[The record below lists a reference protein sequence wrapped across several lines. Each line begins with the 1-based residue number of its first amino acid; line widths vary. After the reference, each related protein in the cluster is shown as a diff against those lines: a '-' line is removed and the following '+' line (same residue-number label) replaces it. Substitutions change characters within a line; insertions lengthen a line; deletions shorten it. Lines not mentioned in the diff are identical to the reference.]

1 MIEVREAGPED
12 EPALA
17 ALERK
22 ALQRA
27 PVVFLHEHVPGLGAF
42 HALQGDAHAVWV
54 AEEDGVVVGC
64 IADSTRRALF
74 DGTERRVYYLGGLR
88 VSPNASPRTGFA
100 LMTRARRRLEDGGHG
115 LGLAVVLSGNA
126 PGLAFVESFTRR
138 RHEVVRAGEV
148 SAIVV
153 PPLPVYRTSGRGLPR
168 AAREDDLPALASLL
182 SSSFSRH
189 YGAPPFSEAWLA
201 ETLGRTP
208 GLSIGDFRVV
218 EEGGR
223 LVAAAAFWDQRP
235 VRRLRIAGLD
245 APNRWKARAWSALA
259 RLSGGVG
266 PDTRGGPLAVC
277 YLRFPS
283 AEAGHEA
290 ALARLVR
297 AELADARFRRRF
309 ATLFAG
315 FHENDPLRS
324 CLDGLVRFS
333 VPSTVLLTIPKS
345 DPALTART
353 YDPRRPYFVDLS
365 LV

>member
-1 MIEVREAGPED
+1 MIQVREAVPGD

-42 HALQGDAHAVWV
+42 LSLQGDEHAVWV

-74 DGTERRVYYLGGLR
+74 DGIERPVYYLGGLR
-88 VSPNASPRTGFA
+88 VSPDASPRTGFA
-100 LMTRARRRLEDGGHG
+100 LMTRARQRLEEGGHG

-126 PGLAFVESFTRR
+126 QGLAFVESFTRR
-138 RHEVVRAGEV
+138 LHEVVRAGEA
-148 SAIVV
+148 SASVP
-153 PPLPVYRTSGRGLPR
+153 PPLPVYRPTGRSLPR
-168 AAREDDLPALASLL
+168 AARDEDLPAIASLL
-182 SSSFSRH
+182 SSSFARH
-189 YGAPPFSEAWLA
+189 YGAPAFSAGWLA
-201 ETLGRTP
+201 GTLGRTP

-223 LVAAAAFWDQRP
+223 LVATAAFWDQRP
-235 VRRLRIAGLD
+235 VRRLCIAGLD

-259 RLSGGVG
+259 RLSRGVG
-266 PDTRGGPLAVC
+266 PDTRGGPLAIC
-277 YLRFPS
+277 HLRFPA

-290 ALARLVR
+290 ALADLVR

-309 ATLFAG
+309 AALFAG
-315 FHENDPLRS
+315 FHESDPLRS
-324 CLDGLVRFS
+324 CLAGLVRFS
-333 VPSTVLLTIPKS
+333 VPSTVLLTVPKT
-345 DPALTART
+345 DPALTAGT
-353 YDPRRPYFVDLS
+353 YDPRRPYYVDLS